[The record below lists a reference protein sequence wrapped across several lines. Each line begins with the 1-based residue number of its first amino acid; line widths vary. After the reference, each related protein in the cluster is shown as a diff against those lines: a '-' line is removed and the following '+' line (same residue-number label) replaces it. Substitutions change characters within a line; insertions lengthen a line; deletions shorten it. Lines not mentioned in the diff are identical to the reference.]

1 MDMEHVFQVN
11 DTPRPHREE
20 IKVIGVG
27 GGGGNALNH
36 IIRSGVSGVH
46 FIAANTDVGA
56 LHLSQANSKVTLGE
70 KLTKGLGAGSDPTV
84 GMNSAKESIDK
95 IREVVAGAD
104 MVFITAGM
112 GGGTGTGASPVIAE
126 VAKEAGALVVAV
138 VTFPFSFEMNRR
150 RKQAAEGIATLKE
163 KVDALLVVE
172 NDRLLELTDEKTK
185 HSEAYKLADEVL
197 RQAVQ
202 GVTDLILKPSLINVD
217 FADVRTVMQ
226 NAGSAI
232 MGIGAGEGENRAE
245 IAAKSAIKSPL
256 MSIPMKGAKG
266 ILFNITGGADLG
278 IHEIRKAAQ
287 IITETADEDAIV
299 IWGHTV
305 VEDMA
310 EKIQITVIATGFSSE
325 KEKRTVTNFAARQSA
340 PKQKAPGVVLEE
352 AEVLPIQDEDMFS
365 ISGVPKNPYDIPS
378 IIRRNKKSG
387 T

>member
-1 MDMEHVFQVN
+1 MEQAFQVTE
-11 DTPRPHREE
+11 TPRPHREE

-36 IIRSGVSGVH
+36 IIRSGVTGVQ
-46 FIAANTDVGA
+46 FIAANTDIGS
-56 LHLSQANSKVTLGE
+56 LQLSLASTKVTLGE
-70 KLTKGLGAGSDPTV
+70 KLTKGLGAGSDPDV

-95 IREVVAGAD
+95 IREVVSGAD
-104 MVFITAGM
+104 MVFLTAGM
-112 GGGTGTGASPVIAE
+112 GGGTGTGACPIIAE
-126 VAKEAGALVVAV
+126 IAKESGALVVAV

-150 RKQAAEGIATLKE
+150 RKQAMTGIAALKE

-185 HSEAYKLADEVL
+185 HADAYRLADEVL

-217 FADVRTVMQ
+217 FADVRTVML

-232 MGIGAGEGENRAE
+232 MGIGSGEGENRAE
-245 IAAKSAIKSPL
+245 NAAKAAIKSPL
-256 MSIPMKGAKG
+256 MSIPMRGAKG
-266 ILFNITGGADLG
+266 ILFNITGGSDLG

-305 VEDMA
+305 SEDMND
-310 EKIQITVIATGFSSE
+310 KIQITVIATGFSSDRGD
-325 KEKRTVTNFAARQSA
+325 KRPVTNFAKTA
-340 PKQKAPGVVLEE
+340 QKPRGSGVVLEE
-352 AEVLPIQDEDMFS
+352 TEVLPAQDEDLFTM
-365 ISGVPKNPYDIPS
+365 SGVPKTPYDVPS
-378 IIRRNKKSG
+378 ILRKNQKQGK
-387 T
+387 

>member
-1 MDMEHVFQVN
+1 
-11 DTPRPHREE
+11 
-20 IKVIGVG
+20 
-27 GGGGNALNH
+27 
-36 IIRSGVSGVH
+36 
-46 FIAANTDVGA
+46 VGA
-56 LHLSQANSKVTLGE
+56 LQLSQATTKITLGE
-70 KLTKGLGAGSDPTV
+70 KLTKGLGAGSDPEV

-95 IREVVAGAD
+95 IREVVTGAD
-104 MVFITAGM
+104 MVFLTAGM
-112 GGGTGTGASPVIAE
+112 GGGTGTGASPIIAE

-150 RKQAAEGIATLKE
+150 RKQAMTGIATLKE

-185 HSEAYKLADEVL
+185 HADAYRLADEVL

-232 MGIGAGEGENRAE
+232 MGIGSGEGENRAE
-245 IAAKSAIKSPL
+245 AAAKTAIKSPL

-266 ILFNITGGADLG
+266 ILFNITGGSDLG

-305 VEDMA
+305 SEEMSD
-310 EKIQITVIATGFSSE
+310 KIQITVIATGFSSE
-325 KEKRTVTNFAARQSA
+325 REKKTVTNFTKAA
-340 PKQKAPGVVLEE
+340 PKAKTAGVVLEE
-352 AEVLPIQDEDMFS
+352 TEVLPAQDEDLFTM
-365 ISGVPKNPYDIPS
+365 SGVPKNPYDIPS
-378 IIRRNKKSG
+378 ILRRSQKNGK
-387 T
+387 

>member
-1 MDMEHVFQVN
+1 MEHAFQVHEG
-11 DTPRPHREE
+11 PRPHREE

-36 IIRSGVSGVH
+36 IIRSGVTGVH
-46 FIAANTDVGA
+46 FIAANTDMGS
-56 LHLSQANSKVTLGE
+56 LQLSDATTKITLGE
-70 KLTKGLGAGSDPTV
+70 KLTKGLGAGSDPEV
-84 GMNSAKESIDK
+84 GMNSAKETLDK
-95 IREVVAGAD
+95 IKEVVTGAD

-126 VAKEAGALVVAV
+126 AAKDAGALVVAV

-150 RKQAAEGIATLKE
+150 RKQAMAGVAALKE
-163 KVDALLVVE
+163 KVDALIVVE

-185 HSEAYKLADEVL
+185 NADAYKLADEVL

-202 GVTDLILKPSLINVD
+202 GVTDLILYPSLINVD

-232 MGIGAGEGENRAE
+232 MGIGVGEGENRAE
-245 IAAKSAIKSPL
+245 NAAKAAIKSPL

-287 IITETADEDAIV
+287 IITETADEDALV

-305 VEDMA
+305 DEEMS
-310 EKIQITVIATGFSSE
+310 EKLKITVIATGFTAERDKKGASM
-325 KEKRTVTNFAARQSA
+325 NFTKTSPRA
-340 PKQKAPGVVLEE
+340 KIGGVVLEE
-352 AEVLPIQDEDMFS
+352 TEMSSPQPQDEDLFTVT
-365 ISGVPKNPYDIPS
+365 GVPKNPYDIPS
-378 IIRRNKKSG
+378 IIRKTQKG
-387 T
+387 GK

>member
-1 MDMEHVFQVN
+1 MEHVFQVN
-11 DTPRPHREE
+11 DTPRPHRED

-36 IIRSGVSGVH
+36 IIRSGVTGVH
-46 FIAANTDVGA
+46 FIAANTDVGS
-56 LHLSQANSKVTLGE
+56 LHLSQASSKVTLGE
-70 KLTKGLGAGSDPTV
+70 KLTKGLGAGSDPSV
-84 GMNSAKESIDK
+84 GMNSAKESIDR

-150 RKQAAEGIATLKE
+150 RKQAAEGISVLKE

-217 FADVRTVMQ
+217 FADVRKVML
-226 NAGSAI
+226 NAARRSWALDRG
-232 MGIGAGEGENRAE
+232 GENRAE
-245 IAAKSAIKSPL
+245 VAAKAAIKSPL

-266 ILFNITGGADLG
+266 ILFNITGGSDLG
-278 IHEIRKAAQ
+278 IHEIQRAAQ

-305 VEDMA
+305 AEDMS

-325 KEKRTVTNFAARQSA
+325 KEKRTMSNISSKYTM
-340 PKQKAPGVVLEE
+340 PKQKPSGVILEE
-352 AEVLPIQDEDMFS
+352 AEVLPVQDEDMFS

-378 IIRRNKKSG
+378 IIRRNKKSS
-387 T
+387 

>member
-1 MDMEHVFQVN
+1 MEQVFQVN
-11 DTPRPHREE
+11 ETPRPHREE
-20 IKVIGVG
+20 IKVVGVG

-36 IIRSGVSGVH
+36 IIRSGVTGVH
-46 FIAANTDVGA
+46 FIAANTDVGS
-56 LHLSQANSKVTLGE
+56 LNLSQANSKVTLGE

-95 IREVVAGAD
+95 IREVVSGAD

-112 GGGTGTGASPVIAE
+112 GGGTGTGASPIIAE

-150 RKQAAEGIATLKE
+150 RKQAAEGITVLRE

-232 MGIGAGEGENRAE
+232 MGIGSGDGENRAE
-245 IAAKSAIKSPL
+245 TAAKTAIKSPL

-266 ILFNITGGADLG
+266 ILFNITGGPDLG
-278 IHEIRKAAQ
+278 IHEIRKAAA

-305 VEDMA
+305 AEDMA

-325 KEKRTVTNFAARQSA
+325 RERKTVTNFAAKFSA
-340 PKQKAPGVVLEE
+340 AKQKSPGVILEE

-378 IIRRNKKSG
+378 IIRRNKKQG
-387 T
+387 